1 MCIRDSYL
9 EEGSV
14 VSVYLAVLI
23 ICWTAAGVIT
33 GLILCSV
40 LGVDIGNAL
49 SDIACMGA
57 YAGILFGPVSYTHL
71 AARLSELLGQE
82 VKFAADPEVVGPN
95 AKAAVEAMKDGD
107 IILLENTRYRAC
119 LLYTSWAST

>member
-1 MCIRDSYL
+1 MYRGLWKLTERYL

-57 YAGILFGPVSYTHL
+57 YAGILFGLCGGLVFLCINHKL
-71 AARLSELLGQE
+71 FE
-82 VKFAADPEVVGPN
+82 
-95 AKAAVEAMKDGD
+95 
-107 IILLENTRYRAC
+107 
-119 LLYTSWAST
+119 